1 MKINVP
7 GKTFLVGEYAV
18 LAGGPALGLATKPCF
33 EISYGGDNAI
43 SFHPESP
50 AGRYLQDHP
59 TFSISMTDPYDIGG
73 FGRSTAEYLA
83 VLGPKLYKTPVGFST
98 LLQEY
103 KSVSSGSGIDLA
115 FQYFGKVCLA
125 DQAIGFYQT
134 FDWQFTQLDFVI
146 VSTGMKIP
154 THEHLKNL
162 DKTALQPLVPLADH
176 LTRLFSQGNEAEF
189 LYQLRLWCEQL
200 KSLKL
205 THSNS
210 LELVVALTQAPIQ
223 LVKPC
228 GALGAD
234 VLLVFFNVEDKPAVL
249 DLLAKKNLKVQA
261 GSPDLSEGV
270 AAQLKR
276 HRGQNV
282 G

>member
-18 LAGGPALGLATKPCF
+18 LAGGPALGLATRPCF
-33 EISYGGDNAI
+33 EITYGGSNAL

-50 AGRYLQDHP
+50 AGKYLKDHP
-59 TFSISMTDPYDIGG
+59 TFSISMTDPYPGG

-83 VLGPKLYKTPVGFST
+83 VLGPRLHKSPVGFST
-98 LLQEY
+98 LLNEY
-103 KSVSSGSGIDLA
+103 KSLCSGSGIDLA

-134 FDWQFTQLDFVI
+134 FDWHFTSLDFFI
-146 VSTGMKIP
+146 VSTGLKVP

-162 DKTALQPLVPLADH
+162 DSAKPLALVPLADH
-176 LTRLFSQGNEAEF
+176 VARLYAQKNEAEF
-189 LYQLRLWCEQL
+189 LYQLKQWCETLQ
-200 KSLKL
+200 SMEL
-205 THSNS
+205 THENS
-210 LELVVALTQAPIQ
+210 LALIQELRDENIL
-223 LVKPC
+223 LSKPC

-234 VLLVFFNVEDKPAVL
+234 VLLVFFSPEKKETVRQ
-249 DLLAKKNLKVQA
+249 LLIEKGLRIQA
-261 GSPDLSEGV
+261 DSFDLSEGV

-276 HRGQNV
+276 YRGQNV

>member
-18 LAGGPALGLATKPCF
+18 LAGGAALGLATKPCF
-33 EISYGGDNAI
+33 EISYGGDNAM
-43 SFHPESP
+43 SFHPDSP

-59 TFSISMTDPYDIGG
+59 TFSITMSDPYTGG

-83 VLGPKLYKTPVGFST
+83 VLGPRLHKSPVGFST

-103 KSVSSGSGIDLA
+103 KTLSSGSGIDLA

-134 FDWQFTQLDFVI
+134 FDWQFSQLDFVI
-146 VSTGMKIP
+146 VSTGLKVP

-162 DKTALQPLVPLADH
+162 DKSSLQPLVPLADH
-176 LTRLFSQGNEAEF
+176 ITRLYAQGNEVEF

-200 KSLKL
+200 KSLHL
-205 THSNS
+205 THANS
-210 LELVVALTQAPIQ
+210 LGLIAALSQAPVK

-234 VLLVFFNVEDKPAVL
+234 VLLLFFSSEDKPAVL
-249 DLLAKKNLKVQA
+249 ELLAKNNLQVQA
-261 GSPDLSEGV
+261 GSQDLSEGV

-276 HRGQNV
+276 YRGQNV